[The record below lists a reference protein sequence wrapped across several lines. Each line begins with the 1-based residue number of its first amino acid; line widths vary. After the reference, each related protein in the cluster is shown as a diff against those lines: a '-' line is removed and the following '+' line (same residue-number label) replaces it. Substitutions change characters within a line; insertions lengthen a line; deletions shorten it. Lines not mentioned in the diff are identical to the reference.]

1 MLPGSESQLTQCAV
15 RPEWGMQHCCGQVSL
30 NVDGVGSGKGSVT
43 VSILTEQFKPIPGSL
58 PCFGRSWILISSSS
72 MC

>member
-1 MLPGSESQLTQCAV
+1 
-15 RPEWGMQHCCGQVSL
+15 MQHCCGQVSL